1 MYEDTWSWN
10 REKMGHY
17 SVRSAYKCIQ
27 EDKDHSAINSS
38 NTIAW
43 SRIWNLKI
51 PQKVKI
57 FMWRALSN
65 CIPTK
70 DQLLLR
76 RVNVSYLCLKG
87 LDPEELVKSAT
98 LSLNQWRIAQDK
110 TFDNYLG
117 FMTLADRNEHWQLP
131 PEGTIK
137 VNTDAAYFAESNTYA
152 YAMVARD
159 HIGSLLEAKTA
170 GKHGHIDPMMAEA
183 LSIREA
189 LSWIKLKSWRKDLHS
204 YDVRVNFVK
213 RSANKVAH
221 ILVRNSSSIA
231 ERSWVK
237 GDVLPHYFHVLSD
250 DLRIQ

>member
-1 MYEDTWSWN
+1 MEWMHFSTHNDTN
-10 REKMGHY
+10 
-17 SVRSAYKCIQ
+17 
-27 EDKDHSAINSS
+27 
-38 NTIAW
+38 
-43 SRIWNLKI
+43 
-51 PQKVKI
+51 
-57 FMWRALSN
+57 
-65 CIPTK
+65 
-70 DQLLLR
+70 DQLARICMISWVLWNNR
-76 RVNVSYLCLKG
+76 NSVVWHQKG

-110 TFDNYLG
+110 IFDNYLG
-117 FMTLADRNEHWQLP
+117 FMTLADGNEHWQLP

-137 VNTDAAYFAESNTYA
+137 VNTDATCFAESNTYA
-152 YAMVARD
+152 YAMVERD
-159 HIGSLLEAKTA
+159 HTGSLLEAKTTS
-170 GKHGHIDPMMAEA
+170 KHGHIDPMMAEA

-189 LSWIKLKSWRKDLHS
+189 LSWIKLNECQGLLKDLHS

-221 ILVRNSSSIA
+221 ILARNSSSIA